1 MDETNFLDLKVDFYH
16 LYSGKIEYND
26 LEIYNKIE
34 NDKKRE
40 GGNMLRGIRG
50 RILLG
55 FLFVVILMIGYA
67 GYSIWNVQQTNQEI
81 AQLQEEEVPL
91 LMTMERMAFNVANRL
106 ALSRGY
112 LLMGNAQ
119 YVEEFQQLTD
129 ESRELEEW
137 LLQNTEDEVLHH
149 LVSKTREWQ
158 TIMVDEVFPAQQ
170 NGDEDEAML
179 ILLSRGTS
187 PAQQLMRSFQEQSE
201 LNRDALAT
209 KLNEINSK
217 GSQLQMTTIWISIAV
232 TVLSIMSGLLIASM
246 IVRPINV
253 LLGRVNIIASGDL
266 TGEEI
271 PVKKKDEIG
280 QLTMAFNSMRDNLR
294 DLLSKTTNM
303 SEQVAATAE
312 QLSAS
317 SQETS
322 AATNQIAVT
331 IQEVSSASEQTLQ
344 RSQESTQSALKVNEG
359 VEMITE
365 ATTGVS
371 TLAEE
376 ASREAKEGEA
386 SISRAVSQISTIRE
400 TVSQS
405 ADFIQQLG
413 ERSHEIGN
421 ILELITS
428 ISEQTNLLALNAAIE
443 AARAGEHGKG
453 FAVVADEVRKLAEES
468 RASAEKISTMIL
480 LIQEDTERAV
490 EEMNRG
496 TEEVEVG
503 TKVVHEVGES
513 FTRIS
518 DAVER
523 VSKEM
528 SHVTTA
534 TEQISLHTNRLNEA
548 LSEMEA
554 ASEQNAD
561 ASQGVAAS
569 TEEQLASMEEIAS
582 SAEALNHL
590 STELQEEVSKFK
602 I

>member
-1 MDETNFLDLKVDFYH
+1 M
-16 LYSGKIEYND
+16 
-26 LEIYNKIE
+26 
-34 NDKKRE
+34 
-40 GGNMLRGIRG
+40 RGIRG

-81 AQLQEEEVPL
+81 AQLEEEEVPL
-91 LMTMERMAFNVANRL
+91 LITMERMAFNVANRL

-112 LLMGNAQ
+112 LLMGNTQ
-119 YVEEFQQLTD
+119 YVEDFQKLTD

-137 LLQNTEDEVLHH
+137 LLQNTDDEVLHH
-149 LVSKTREWQ
+149 LVNRTREWQ

-170 NGDEDEAML
+170 SGDEDEAML

-187 PAQQLMRSFQEQSE
+187 PAQQIMRAFQEHSE
-201 LNRDALAT
+201 LNREALET
-209 KLNEINSK
+209 KLDEINSK

-232 TVLSIMSGLLIASM
+232 TALSIISGLFIASM
-246 IVRPINV
+246 IVKPINV

-280 QLTMAFNSMRDNLR
+280 QLTIAFNSMRDNLR
-294 DLLSKTTNM
+294 GLLSKTSNM

-331 IQEVSSASEQTLQ
+331 IQEVSTASEQTLH

-359 VEMITE
+359 VDMITE

-376 ASREAKEGEA
+376 ASQEAKDGEA
-386 SISRAVSQISTIRE
+386 SIGRAVSQIGTIRE

-405 ADFIQQLG
+405 AEFIQQLG

-496 TEEVEVG
+496 TAEVEVG

-518 DAVER
+518 HAVER
-523 VSKEM
+523 VTKEM
-528 SHVTTA
+528 THVSTA
-534 TEQISLHTNRLNEA
+534 TEQISLHTSRLNEA

-569 TEEQLASMEEIAS
+569 TQEQLASMEEIAS

>member
-1 MDETNFLDLKVDFYH
+1 M
-16 LYSGKIEYND
+16 
-26 LEIYNKIE
+26 
-34 NDKKRE
+34 
-40 GGNMLRGIRG
+40 RGIRG

-67 GYSIWNVQQTNQEI
+67 GYSVWSVQQTNQEI
-81 AQLQEEEVPL
+81 AQLEEEEVPL

-112 LLMGNAQ
+112 LLMGNTQ
-119 YVEEFQQLTD
+119 YVEDFQKLTD

-137 LLQNTEDEVLHH
+137 LLQNTDDEVLHH
-149 LVSKTREWQ
+149 LVNRTREWQ

-170 NGDEDEAML
+170 SGDEDEAML

-187 PAQQLMRSFQEQSE
+187 PAQQIMRAFQEQSE
-201 LNRDALAT
+201 VNREALAT
-209 KLNEINSK
+209 KLDEINTQ
-217 GSQLQMTTIWISIAV
+217 GSRLQMTTIWISVAV
-232 TVLSIMSGLLIASM
+232 TVLSIISGLFIASM
-246 IVRPINV
+246 IVKPINV

-271 PVKKKDEIG
+271 PVKKQDEIG
-280 QLTMAFNSMRDNLR
+280 QLTMAFNSMRNNLR
-294 DLLSKTTNM
+294 DLLTKTTNM

-322 AATNQIAVT
+322 SATNQIAMT
-331 IQEVSSASEQTLQ
+331 IQEVSTASEQTLH

-371 TLAEE
+371 TMAEE

-386 SISRAVSQISTIRE
+386 SIGRAVSQIGTIRE

-405 ADFIQQLG
+405 AEFIQQLG

-496 TEEVEVG
+496 TAEVEVG

-518 DAVER
+518 HAVER
-523 VSKEM
+523 VTQEM
-528 SHVTTA
+528 THVSAA
-534 TEQISLHTNRLNEA
+534 TEQISLHTSRLNEA
-548 LSEMEA
+548 LSEMET

-602 I
+602 L

>member
-1 MDETNFLDLKVDFYH
+1 M
-16 LYSGKIEYND
+16 
-26 LEIYNKIE
+26 
-34 NDKKRE
+34 
-40 GGNMLRGIRG
+40 RGIRG